1 MKTIYPIVGLIG
13 SMLLFSCTNDKKPG
27 ISAADTVLTEQAKKT
42 IPADTAGNLSA
53 NTTTPAATNT
63 SPVTGNGNEKTVN
76 LVKLKLAEMFKEE
89 LSKKLI
95 DEQSRK
101 FRLFEHNL
109 NKDPEKEIFVGLT
122 GSNFCG
128 SGGCTVLLLSSKG
141 DLISRFTVT
150 GNPILIGDTNTKG
163 WKDLILHSDG
173 KDHLM
178 KFDGKTYPSNPST
191 QPVYVSNKAQT
202 LIKGLEVSDELYSW

>member
-1 MKTIYPIVGLIG
+1 MKIIYPIVGLLG
-13 SMLLFSCTNDKKPG
+13 TVLFFSCSSDHRSTNKNGDTTAVPG
-27 ISAADTVLTEQAKKT
+27 DTTAST
-42 IPADTAGNLSA
+42 MIPA
-53 NTTTPAATNT
+53 PAPTNAIPYSDST
-63 SPVTGNGNEKTVN
+63 GNEKTVN
-76 LVKLKLAEMFKEE
+76 LVKASLTRMFKDE

-128 SGGCTVLLLSSKG
+128 SGGCTVLLLSPKG
-141 DLISRFTVT
+141 ELITRFTVT
-150 GNPILIGDTNTKG
+150 GDPILIADTKTKG
-163 WKDLILHSDG
+163 WNDLILHSNG

-191 QPVYVSNKAQT
+191 QPVYTSSTSQT
-202 LIKGLEVSDELYSW
+202 LVKGLEATDQLYTW

>member
-1 MKTIYPIVGLIG
+1 MKIIYPIVGLLG
-13 SMLLFSCTNDKKPG
+13 TVLFFSCSSDHRSTNKNGDTTAVPG
-27 ISAADTVLTEQAKKT
+27 DTTAST
-42 IPADTAGNLSA
+42 MIPA
-53 NTTTPAATNT
+53 PAPTNAIPYSDST
-63 SPVTGNGNEKTVN
+63 GNEKTVN
-76 LVKLKLAEMFKEE
+76 LVKASLARMFKDE

-128 SGGCTVLLLSSKG
+128 SGGCTVLLLSPKG
-141 DLISRFTVT
+141 ELITRFTVT
-150 GNPILIGDTNTKG
+150 GDPILIADTKTKG
-163 WKDLILHSDG
+163 WNDLILHSNG

-178 KFDGKTYPSNPST
+178 KFDGKTYASNPST
-191 QPVYVSNKAQT
+191 QPVYTSSSSQT
-202 LIKGLEVSDELYSW
+202 LVKGLEATDQLYTW

>member
-1 MKTIYPIVGLIG
+1 MKTIYPIIGLIG
-13 SMLLFSCTNDKKPG
+13 SMLLFSCTNDNKPG
-27 ISAADTVLTEQAKKT
+27 NSSTDTVLTDQAKNA
-42 IPADTAGNLSA
+42 IPVDTTANLSA
-53 NTTTPAATNT
+53 NAPATA
-63 SPVTGNGNEKTVN
+63 SISAVKPNGNEKTVN

-191 QPVYVSNKAQT
+191 QPVYTANKAQT
-202 LIKGLEVSDELYSW
+202 LIKGLEATDQLYTW